1 MLLTMFH
8 FFEYLEDVLWG
19 YLGFPTILAV
29 GFWLAYKS
37 RFAQLRKFPQV
48 VQIFFSFLLNKDKR
62 SSPAGS
68 AVGIHPLK
76 VFFACVGGCV
86 GIGNIVGITT
96 AVQLG
101 GPGAIFWVWVTAII
115 GSLVKYSEVYLGM
128 RHRVQIE
135 GNNAQEKGFRGGP
148 MYFLQKAF
156 SGSWA
161 SKLFCVLMCLY
172 GVEIY
177 QFSVM
182 TSSVSQNLGFP
193 KVYVALA
200 FLLLVILAEKG
211 GMKRIGSICS
221 AIIPLFII
229 LYLGMGGYVLAS
241 CASSIPQVFADIFH
255 YAFTPHA
262 AVGAFA
268 GSTIMLSL
276 SQGIRR
282 ACYSCDVG
290 VGYASIVHS
299 ESSVQNPAR
308 QAALTIFEVF
318 LDIFVICTMSVVIVL
333 ATGVWTQGID
343 ATYLVQ
349 SALSQYFPYMNF
361 FIPFFLVLLGYSTI
375 ITYFG
380 SGMKTALYL
389 SPKYGRKIYYAYAV
403 VALFLFS
410 FVDTTEANTVMMCV
424 LAMLLALNLSAI
436 WRLRREI
443 RFDIAPDQAFDEVR
457 VVSQVALA
465 E

>member
-1 MLLTMFH
+1 MLLTVFD
-8 FFEYLEDVLWG
+8 FFEHIEDSLWG
-19 YLGFPTILAV
+19 YLGFPAILAV
-29 GFWLAYKS
+29 GCYLTYKS
-37 RFAQLRKFPQV
+37 RLVQLRKFPQV
-48 VQIFFSFLLNKDKR
+48 MQIFFSFLLNKDK
-62 SSPAGS
+62 SSTTP

-101 GPGAIFWVWVTAII
+101 GPGAIFWVWITAIV

-128 RHRVQIE
+128 RHRVKVE
-135 GNNAQEKGFRGGP
+135 GGFLGGP
-148 MYFLQKAF
+148 MYFLKKAF

-193 KVYVALA
+193 KVYVALV
-200 FLLLVILAEKG
+200 FLALVIAAERG

-221 AIIPLFII
+221 TIIPLFIF

-241 CASSIPQVFADIFH
+241 CASAIPQVFADIFH

-299 ESSVQNPAR
+299 ESSVQNSAR
-308 QAALTIFEVF
+308 QASLTIFEVF

-333 ATGVWTQGID
+333 ATGVWTQDID

-349 SALSQYFPYMNF
+349 SALSQFFPYMNF

-389 SPKYGRKIYYAYAV
+389 SPKYGRKIYYSYAI

-410 FVDTTEANTVMMCV
+410 FVDTTDANTVMMCV
-424 LAMLLALNLSAI
+424 LALLLALNLAAI

-443 RFDIAPDQAFDEVR
+443 RFDITPEVQVADEVQMAPQ
-457 VVSQVALA
+457 VVLA